1 MAEYKMGVFGGTFDP
16 VHMGH
21 LIIAEDLRQ
30 KLDLQEILF
39 VPAGQPWL
47 KQRKSISAAEDRL
60 EMVILATASN
70 RHLNVSTI
78 EIERPGPTYSVDT
91 VIDLKA
97 GLGAGVRIY
106 LIAGYDALE
115 ELHRWKEPERLIEMC
130 QLVGVKRPGY
140 DRLDLRSVECAVPGV
155 SQRIM
160 RVDAPQIDISS
171 NEIRG
176 RVARGL
182 SIRYLVPEA
191 VEEYIRANN
200 LYRRGGP

>member
-1 MAEYKMGVFGGTFDP
+1 
-16 VHMGH
+16 MGH

-47 KQRKSISAAEDRL
+47 KQRKNISAAEDRL

-78 EIERPGPTYSVDT
+78 EIERPGPTYSIDT
-91 VIDLKA
+91 IIDLKA
-97 GLGAGVRIY
+97 GLGAGVKIY
-106 LIAGYDALE
+106 FIAGYDALE
-115 ELHRWKEPERLIEMC
+115 ELHRWKEPERLIGMC

-140 DRLDLRSVECAVPGV
+140 DRLDLRSVESAIPGA
-155 SQRIM
+155 SQRIIK
-160 RVDAPQIDISS
+160 VDAPQIDISS

-182 SIRYLVPEA
+182 SIRYLVPEP
-191 VEEYIRANN
+191 VEEYIKANN